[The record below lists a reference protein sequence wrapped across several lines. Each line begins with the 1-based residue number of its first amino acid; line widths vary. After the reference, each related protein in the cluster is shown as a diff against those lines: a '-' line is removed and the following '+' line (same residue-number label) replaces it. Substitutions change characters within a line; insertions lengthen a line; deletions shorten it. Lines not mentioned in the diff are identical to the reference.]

1 MKGKKKKG
9 NFIFDSVLA
18 LLLFAGV
25 SLLLYPTFSNWWNAS
40 RQSQAISDYAGKVDE
55 MDAEEYARL
64 WREAWEYNRA
74 LAEQSTRYA
83 LTEEQKERYEK
94 LLNVSG
100 DGIMAYIE
108 IPKISVDLPIRH
120 GTSSAV
126 LGSGVGHLYGTSLP
140 VGGKST
146 NSVLAAHRGVPSA
159 VLFTR
164 LDELKKGDYFYIHVL
179 GKTLA
184 YKVDATW
191 TVDPDD
197 IRHYSITPGKDY
209 VTLLTCT
216 PYGVNTQRLLVRG
229 TRVPLNEATMQS
241 DHGIYP
247 DLYIAVLLVVTVVII
262 GCGICVRMAAGRPV
276 HASHA
281 RKR

>member
-108 IPKISVDLPIRH
+108 IPKIGCRLPIYH
-120 GTSSAV
+120 GTKESALPDCCRASGMEQPSSGRRERPLRNFRPSGASKSQTFHG
-126 LGSGVGHLYGTSLP
+126 LG
-140 VGGKST
+140 
-146 NSVLAAHRGVPSA
+146 
-159 VLFTR
+159 
-164 LDELKKGDYFYIHVL
+164 
-179 GKTLA
+179 
-184 YKVDATW
+184 
-191 TVDPDD
+191 
-197 IRHYSITPGKDY
+197 
-209 VTLLTCT
+209 
-216 PYGVNTQRLLVRG
+216 
-229 TRVPLNEATMQS
+229 
-241 DHGIYP
+241 
-247 DLYIAVLLVVTVVII
+247 
-262 GCGICVRMAAGRPV
+262 
-276 HASHA
+276 
-281 RKR
+281 

>member
-9 NFIFDSVLA
+9 NFIFNSVLA

-108 IPKISVDLPIRH
+108 ISKIGCRLPIYH
-120 GTSSAV
+120 GTKESA
-126 LGSGVGHLYGTSLP
+126 LQIAAGHLEWSSLP
-140 VGGKST
+140 VGGESAHCVI
-146 NSVLAAHRGVPSA
+146 SGHRGLPRA
-159 VLFTR
+159 KLFTDLDKMEEGDQFFITVLNKR
-164 LDELKKGDYFYIHVL
+164 LTYEVDQIQVVEPEEVED
-179 GKTLA
+179 LA
-184 YKVDATW
+184 IEK
-191 TVDPDD
+191 
-197 IRHYSITPGKDY
+197 GKDY
-209 VTLLTCT
+209 VTLVTCT
-216 PYGVNTQRLLVRG
+216 PYAINTHRLLVRG
-229 TRVPLNEATMQS
+229 HRINGKGDSL
-241 DHGIYP
+241 
-247 DLYIAVLLVVTVVII
+247 
-262 GCGICVRMAAGRPV
+262 
-276 HASHA
+276 
-281 RKR
+281 

>member
-74 LAEQSTRYA
+74 LAELSTRYA

-108 IPKISVDLPIRH
+108 IPKIGCP
-120 GTSSAV
+120 
-126 LGSGVGHLYGTSLP
+126 
-140 VGGKST
+140 
-146 NSVLAAHRGVPSA
+146 
-159 VLFTR
+159 F
-164 LDELKKGDYFYIHVL
+164 
-179 GKTLA
+179 
-184 YKVDATW
+184 
-191 TVDPDD
+191 
-197 IRHYSITPGKDY
+197 ITGPKN
-209 VTLLTCT
+209 
-216 PYGVNTQRLLVRG
+216 PRSRLL
-229 TRVPLNEATMQS
+229 Q
-241 DHGIYP
+241 GIWNGAAFQWEERAP
-247 DLYIAVLLVVTVVII
+247 IA
-262 GCGICVRMAAGRPV
+262 
-276 HASHA
+276 
-281 RKR
+281 

>member
-25 SLLLYPTFSNWWNAS
+25 SLLPYPTFSNWWNAS

-108 IPKISVDLPIRH
+108 IPKIGCRLPIYH
-120 GTSSAV
+120 GTKESA
-126 LGSGVGHLYGTSLP
+126 LQIAAGHLEWSSLP
-140 VGGKST
+140 VGGESAHCVI
-146 NSVLAAHRGVPSA
+146 SGHRGLPRA
-159 VLFTR
+159 KLFTDLDKMEEGDQFFITVLNKR
-164 LDELKKGDYFYIHVL
+164 LTYEVDQIQVVEPEEVED
-179 GKTLA
+179 LA
-184 YKVDATW
+184 IEK
-191 TVDPDD
+191 
-197 IRHYSITPGKDY
+197 GKDY
-209 VTLLTCT
+209 VTLVTCT
-216 PYGVNTQRLLVRG
+216 PYAINTHRLLVRG
-229 TRVPLNEATMQS
+229 HRINGKGDSL
-241 DHGIYP
+241 
-247 DLYIAVLLVVTVVII
+247 
-262 GCGICVRMAAGRPV
+262 
-276 HASHA
+276 
-281 RKR
+281 